1 MIHRRA
7 VRRTPPAKRWNVA
20 SALVATVCVLSAS
33 LTACGGDEGGEPRT
47 IRVPADVPT
56 IAQAVE
62 QARSGDLILIAPG
75 TYNEAIEVE
84 TGGLTIRGEDRNT
97 VVLDGQGR
105 YANGIEVTADGVAVE
120 NLTITGYQ
128 QNGLIF
134 DGGYGRPASS
144 NPGSGEAVLRGYRA
158 SYVTAYNNGL
168 YGIYAFAAR
177 DGVIEHSLAS
187 GHPDSGLYVGQC
199 KPCNALITDSI
210 AERNAIGYYGTNA
223 SGGVYVVNS
232 VFRFNRL
239 GITPNSQEMEI
250 LAPQAE
256 AVVAGNW
263 VHDNDDPQTPRV
275 PRGYFGGGIVVGGGL
290 RNKIFRNLVEGHAGA
305 GIQITGL
312 NDFMPENN
320 EITENV
326 VRDNGTDLVFD
337 ADKTN
342 GRGNCFARNT
352 FATSSPALLEKL
364 LPCGGAASP
373 LTPGTFVQQP
383 GPPGIPYSQVRT
395 PDPQPSMPDA
405 LTAPPETV
413 GPPPTINLSSIKVP
427 AGK

>member
-1 MIHRRA
+1 MRHSLLIRA
-7 VRRTPPAKRWNVA
+7 FLVCAATATSVA
-20 SALVATVCVLSAS
+20 
-33 LTACGGDEGGEPRT
+33 ACGGDDGDGVT
-47 IRVPADVPT
+47 SIIRVPADVAT
-56 IAQAVE
+56 ITEAVE
-62 QARSGDLILIAPG
+62 AARAGDLILIAPG
-75 TYNEAIEVE
+75 TYNEAVEVE
-84 TGGLTIRGEDRNT
+84 TEGITIRGEDRNT
-97 VVLDGQGR
+97 VILDGQGK
-105 YANGIEVTADGVAVE
+105 YANGIQVTADGVAVE

-144 NPGSGEAVLRGYRA
+144 YPGSGEAVLTGYRA

-199 KPCNALITDSI
+199 KPCNALITNSI

-223 SGGVYVVNS
+223 SGGVYVINS

-263 VHDNDDPQTPRV
+263 VHDNDDPDTPRV
-275 PRGYFGGGIVVGGGL
+275 PKGYFGGGIVVGGGL
-290 RNKIFRNLVEGHAGA
+290 RNNIFRNLVEGHVGA

-320 EITENV
+320 QITENI
-326 VRDNGTDLVFD
+326 VRDNGTDLVYD
-337 ADKTN
+337 ADATN
-342 GRGNCFARNT
+342 GRGNCFSRNT
-352 FATSSPALLEKL
+352 FASSSPALLETL
-364 LPCGGAASP
+364 LPCGGSASP

-383 GPPGIPYSQVRT
+383 GPPGIPYSRVRK
-395 PDPQPSMPDA
+395 PDPQPTMPNA
-405 LTAPPETV
+405 LTAPPRPV
-413 GPPPTINLSSIKVP
+413 GPPPAIDLAAITVP
-427 AGK
+427 TGQ